1 MFIYE
6 SHMGGLFASEAEY
19 DEDSLYCDTCGDS
32 DMLIGEANNKEELL
46 NLLKNYNY
54 QKEYIDEFAN
64 DIFEECEKNYLSE
77 EDIFLGMEINNVD
90 TLDKIYNKLIIIEYD
105 KISKKSKKRKGFIR
119 FIGDKPCEESDKFI
133 HSSKPYF
140 VVYHE
145 NYDNSL
151 LNSDDIKVNNHYTN
165 EKIQYSLKSDKEM
178 RDIGFTDFNKE
189 NWFFSR
195 MIQFPY
201 NSKLQSLE
209 ISFNVSLKKDKSDT
223 VNIYVIDDDFCQPYD
238 YQNILTTNPKHKVAN
253 IVREQV
259 EFYMEYLTR
268 KNILSGHNKGEYI

>member
-105 KISKKSKKRKGFIR
+105 KISKKQNVTCFTCM
-119 FIGDKPCEESDKFI
+119 F
-133 HSSKPYF
+133 
-140 VVYHE
+140 
-145 NYDNSL
+145 
-151 LNSDDIKVNNHYTN
+151 DI
-165 EKIQYSLKSDKEM
+165 
-178 RDIGFTDFNKE
+178 
-189 NWFFSR
+189 
-195 MIQFPY
+195 
-201 NSKLQSLE
+201 
-209 ISFNVSLKKDKSDT
+209 
-223 VNIYVIDDDFCQPYD
+223 
-238 YQNILTTNPKHKVAN
+238 YQ
-253 IVREQV
+253 
-259 EFYMEYLTR
+259 
-268 KNILSGHNKGEYI
+268 